1 MPMILWHIICLYSK
15 QFHVFQQKLKSL
27 PQRSQLFTLKEMYTI
42 NANVAIAF
50 TYPTVFALFMVV
62 ELTLSPNADRYTDF
76 WLLGSCEFQGV
87 YRNIAVV
94 FVMIAFYSSKFL
106 ITSLFIVIHG
116 YFSYRLVK
124 AIQTQAAILQRSF
137 TTEDF
142 AKEFQVYQDIVS
154 CCELLETFF
163 RSPIFLII
171 SINFSIVYTGLG
183 LALGETKKPSYEK
196 VIEPLM
202 TILFCVLSL
211 FQLLFFASKIP
222 EVMQNTSKKF
232 FKMYCYTITKSDF
245 RRSETVKKLVLMKLV
260 SEMKP
265 VYLTA
270 SGMVRL
276 NKAAL
281 SFDKKDLYSSF
292 WFIGYSPNPKWLR
305 QILIFLA
312 MNLYFSSKFL
322 IAPVLV
328 TLHGFLSC
336 TLANALR
343 MQKSIL
349 VKNSSSPRFTEEIK
363 TYQSIV
369 SCCKHFDIAF
379 RAVLLLLLAIKFT
392 AVYNGL
398 GMALG
403 MATDIPAAVNM
414 AESVMTLCL
423 CVVCIIGLVACA
435 SKVPEEMSM
444 ISNLFQEFH
453 QNALLEIEHLD
464 HGSMKKVLLLK
475 MLSETRP
482 VYLSACGMLHLNRSY
497 VLSCFGCALSFCIL
511 IMQLNSISQESH

>member
-27 PQRSQLFTLKEMYTI
+27 PQRLQLFTVKETYTI

-62 ELTLSPNADRYTDF
+62 ELTLSPNTDEYTDF
-76 WLLGSCEFQGV
+76 WLCGSFESLGV
-87 YRNIAVV
+87 YRKIAVV
-94 FVMIAFYSSKFL
+94 FVMIAYYSSKFL

-116 YFSYRLVK
+116 YFSYRLAK
-124 AIQTQAAILQRSF
+124 AIQTQADILQRSF

-183 LALGETKKPSYEK
+183 LALGETKKPSYEN

-222 EVMQNTSKKF
+222 EAMQNTSKKF
-232 FKMYCYTITKSDF
+232 FKMYCNTITKSDLC
-245 RRSETVKKLVLMKLV
+245 RSETVKKLVLMKLV

-276 NKAAL
+276 NKGL
-281 SFDKKDLYSSF
+281 L
-292 WFIGYSPNPKWLR
+292 
-305 QILIFLA
+305 
-312 MNLYFSSKFL
+312 
-322 IAPVLV
+322 
-328 TLHGFLSC
+328 LSC
-336 TLANALR
+336 
-343 MQKSIL
+343 
-349 VKNSSSPRFTEEIK
+349 
-363 TYQSIV
+363 
-369 SCCKHFDIAF
+369 C
-379 RAVLLLLLAIKFT
+379 
-392 AVYNGL
+392 
-398 GMALG
+398 
-403 MATDIPAAVNM
+403 
-414 AESVMTLCL
+414 
-423 CVVCIIGLVACA
+423 
-435 SKVPEEMSM
+435 
-444 ISNLFQEFH
+444 
-453 QNALLEIEHLD
+453 
-464 HGSMKKVLLLK
+464 
-475 MLSETRP
+475 
-482 VYLSACGMLHLNRSY
+482 
-497 VLSCFGCALSFCIL
+497 GCALSFCIL
-511 IMQLNSISQESH
+511 IIQLKG